1 VCANI
6 KQREIGGMRVAPPA
20 ETSPA
25 AGMFVC
31 GLLHHDWRKR
41 LGTSGSRDVK
51 AASFFRGLDWNLA
64 QRGCLPPALGRF
76 DGAGPSGKDNYS
88 PGLSSSNGG
97 WGNASSRSSSSNK
110 NGSAVHKEAGGA
122 RSLIGE
128 GGDAAPFD
136 VADCAAI
143 LGKYVA
149 GAEGESSSSSG
160 DDGPSGVVDH
170 VYGHSNSSSSIGVY
184 GGGSSSSGGAN
195 NHHNSHSSS
204 SSGSG
209 GGATSNGAHFTLGLR
224 RVEVA
229 PPVAPPS
236 SSSGQYGWD
245 DDDED
250 EFGYGYGHHDT
261 AFDRRRAA
269 SLAKSNGFGGPSSHS
284 PSWGSSSSSSGHNR
298 RHAPSDPPNGGFG
311 SGSLGT
317 LPGGGPVG
325 VDHGLDSGAFAD
337 SPRKLAPLSSP
348 PHQQPRT

>member
-1 VCANI
+1 
-6 KQREIGGMRVAPPA
+6 MRVAPPA

-76 DGAGPSGKDNYS
+76 DGAGPTGKDNYS

-97 WGNASSRSSSSNK
+97 WGNCNSRSSSSNH
-110 NGSAVHKEAGGA
+110 GSSVGKEAGGA

-149 GAEGESSSSSG
+149 GADGESSNSNG
-160 DDGPSGVVDH
+160 GPSGPLDH
-170 VYGHSNSSSSIGVY
+170 VYGHGNISNSSGVY
-184 GGGSSSSGGAN
+184 GGSSSTT
-195 NHHNSHSSS
+195 NHHNS
-204 SSGSG
+204 SG
-209 GGATSNGAHFTLGLR
+209 TNGANFTLGLR

-245 DDDED
+245 DDDDD

-269 SLAKSNGFGGPSSHS
+269 SLAKSSGFGGASSHS
-284 PSWGSSSSSSGHNR
+284 SSWGSSSSSGHNR

-311 SGSLGT
+311 SDPLGNIA
-317 LPGGGPVG
+317 G
-325 VDHGLDSGAFAD
+325 VRIRSDHGLDNGAFGD
-337 SPRKLAPLSSP
+337 SPRKLAPLGAP
-348 PHQQPRT
+348 PHQQP